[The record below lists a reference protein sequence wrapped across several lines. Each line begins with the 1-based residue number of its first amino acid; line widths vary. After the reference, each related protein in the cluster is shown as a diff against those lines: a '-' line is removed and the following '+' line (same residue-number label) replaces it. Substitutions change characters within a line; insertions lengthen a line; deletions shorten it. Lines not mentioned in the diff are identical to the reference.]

1 VAAVAL
7 ELSELM
13 LTVVCRP
20 SALLL
25 LVISK
30 KKNGPVTFWEQLHY
44 LMLTLTFLIS
54 LHLSPLQ
61 SPLPRLNR
69 FTELAALS

>member
-1 VAAVAL
+1 MAAVAL

-30 KKNGPVTFWEQLHY
+30 KKNGH
-44 LMLTLTFLIS
+44 FLGTTALFDAHLDVLDLVAS
-54 LHLSPLQ
+54 LSP
-61 SPLPRLNR
+61 SVA
-69 FTELAALS
+69 FAAPQPFH